1 MKNSF
6 SGEFL
11 LLRNIKLLYVE
22 DDDDLRNIGFLFLK
36 DFFHTIYTASNGR
49 DGLKKFIRHRPDIVL
64 TDLRMPYKDGI
75 QLTKDIK
82 AIDRNIPVILNT
94 AFAEIPDLISAI
106 EAGVDRY
113 IQKPFD
119 EKNILNALYDL
130 SLPLMQREQ
139 IKALQEQNS
148 NENWFFAKSPKMK
161 MVLDKARSVAW
172 TPFSVILRGDTG
184 SGKSYLARAI
194 HDMSGRKIHPFVKLD
209 LGTLPENLIES
220 ELFGHEKGAFTGAD
234 RKRNGAFESA
244 NNGTIFLDELENASQ
259 HLQSRLLRV
268 VEEKMIVPVGSNSPV
283 SIDVR
288 IISASNRC
296 LFELVKE
303 GKFREDLYYRL
314 AEFEIVLPPLR
325 ERREDIPWLAS
336 RFMIE
341 VADELKKQVYDIS
354 KDAEEY
360 LSALQWD
367 GNVRELRN
375 FIRKAVLLSK
385 GSTITLED
393 ITGIS
398 QESSIRQSEPAK
410 TQNFLSLADYEKEYI
425 EKALLMTDGNKTKAA
440 ILLGIDITT
449 LRRKLKRL
457 K

>member
-1 MKNSF
+1 MKSVF
-6 SGEFL
+6 PSEFL

-22 DDDDLRNIGFLFLK
+22 DDDDLRNTVFIFLK
-36 DFFHTIYTASNGR
+36 DFFHTIHLASNGN
-49 DGLKKFIRHRPDIVL
+49 DGLKKFIQHRPDIVI

-75 QLTKDIK
+75 QLTKEIK
-82 AIDRNIPVILNT
+82 AISRNIPVILNT

-113 IQKPFD
+113 IQKPVD
-119 EKNILNALYDL
+119 AENILSVLYDL
-130 SLPLMQREQ
+130 SLPLMQQEQ
-139 IKALQEQNS
+139 IRALQEQNS
-148 NENWFFAKSPKMK
+148 QENWFFAKSPKMK
-161 MVLDKARSVAW
+161 EVFDKARSVAW
-172 TPFSVILRGDTG
+172 TPFSVILRGETG

-194 HDMSGRKIHPFVKLD
+194 HDMSGRKNHPFVKLD

-234 RKRNGAFESA
+234 KKRCGAFESA
-244 NNGTIFLDELENASQ
+244 NNGTIFLDELENASA

-268 VEEKMIVPVGSNSPV
+268 VEEKTIVPVGSNTPV

-288 IISASNRC
+288 IISASNKC

-325 ERREDIPWLAS
+325 ERKEDISWLAS

-341 VADELKKQVYDIS
+341 AADELKKQVYNIS
-354 KDAEEY
+354 KDAQEY
-360 LSALQWD
+360 LCDRPWY

-385 GSTITLED
+385 GSAITLDD
-393 ITGIS
+393 ISGIN
-398 QESSIRQSEPAK
+398 QESSKKHGENSQ
-410 TQNFLSLADYEKEYI
+410 TQNFMTLADNEKEYI
-425 EKALLMTDGNKTKAA
+425 EKALLVTDGNKTKAA
-440 ILLGIDITT
+440 MLLGIDITT
-449 LRRKLKRL
+449 LRRKLK
-457 K
+457 KN